1 VTSALLVG
9 LQQCV
14 SAPVLSTSAQ
24 LQVYSRDFGG
34 LKKCLP
40 LAVASVRS
48 EEELCRAI
56 RFLRAERVP
65 MTLRGAGFS
74 CHLGTLSDSVIIE
87 NRPSEDETVRLS
99 ADLVEIPA
107 RLRWRAVVNQLE
119 ASRLMPPVLTYS
131 LSPTVGGTLSV
142 GGFGARSIAAGAQ
155 VDQVHG
161 LRVVLPDG
169 EAIECSP
176 EKNADIFRL
185 ALGGMGRIAVI
196 ERATMATTPLRPM
209 VKLSSRRYASFA
221 VAEEQLQ
228 TEEADYFFVE
238 CRGHDVQSH
247 AGVSA
252 EIQDVFSS
260 ESVVPREFFQA
271 PSAAFG
277 QDDVIHVWC
286 DYFVDGSALGSM
298 LEYLDTYLQ
307 REGLD
312 RIHILAIRTPRSP
325 NSRAFRPLKKFSGNR
340 YFGIGVFYAVPRG
353 DERLLRDAR
362 KAQRDLLERCLHLGG
377 RPYLCGAHDLDENG
391 IESIYG
397 EEYEEVEQMRDRLDP
412 DGLFN
417 RPPNPARLPAA

>member
-1 VTSALLVG
+1 MTSALLLG

-24 LQVYSRDFGG
+24 LQAYSRDFGG

-40 LAVASVRS
+40 LAVAAVRS

-87 NRPSEDETVRLS
+87 NRPSEDERIRLS

-107 RLRWRAVVNQLE
+107 RLRWRAVVNLME

-142 GGFGARSIAAGAQ
+142 GGFGAQSIAAGAQ

-196 ERATMATTPLRPM
+196 ERATMATKPLRPL

-221 VAEEQLQ
+221 MAEEQLQ
-228 TEEADYFFVE
+228 TVEADYFFVE
-238 CRGHDVQSH
+238 SNGEEVQSH

-252 EIQDVFSS
+252 EIQDLLGSD
-260 ESVVPREFFQA
+260 SVVPREFFRA
-271 PSAAFG
+271 PSAAFA
-277 QDDVIHVWC
+277 QEDVLHVWC
-286 DYFVDGSALGSM
+286 DYFVDANALGPM
-298 LEYLDTYLQ
+298 LEYLDAHVQ

-312 RIHILAIRTPRSP
+312 RIHLLAIRAPQSTA
-325 NSRAFRPLKKFSGNR
+325 SRVFQPLKTYSGNR
-340 YFGIGVFYAVPRG
+340 YFGIGVFYAVPR
-353 DERLLRDAR
+353 DNERLLRDVR
-362 KAQRDLLERCLHLGG
+362 TAQRNLLERCLHLGG
-377 RPYLCGAHDLDENG
+377 RPYLCGAHDLDENE
-391 IESIYG
+391 IASIYG
-397 EEYEEVEQMRDRLDP
+397 EEYEEIERMRAQLDP
-412 DGLFN
+412 DRLFN
-417 RPPNPARLPAA
+417 RPPDPARLSAA